1 MSLINLNKLK
11 VKLLLLIFM
20 VSVSSL
26 AFTHEIPKPSIN
38 SGLVVVYDK
47 AFDSLSG
54 SGVTIDNSDIAVN
67 FSLTYPVSP
76 SIAFETGVISGFDAS
91 VDLPDSNSGTL
102 HGKSYSTDG
111 TLTLK
116 AQTDTS
122 YLAGMKFSTSVNKP
136 LNFYARTGLIFW
148 DVDFKVSGSGT
159 LTYNGSTYNSKS
171 FLKVDGSDPYLGLG
185 LSYKANDRSSL
196 SFDYHTL
203 ASTNAIQG
211 AAFDISSY
219 SISWLINF

>member
-1 MSLINLNKLK
+1 MSLINLHKFK
-11 VKLLLLIFM
+11 VKLMLLMLIL
-20 VSVSSL
+20 SASNIAL
-26 AFTHEIPKPSIN
+26 THEIPKPSIN
-38 SGLVVVYDK
+38 SGFIVVHDK

-54 SGVTIDNSDIAVN
+54 TGVTIDNSDIAAN

-76 SIAFETGVISGFDAS
+76 SIAFEAGVLSDFEAS

-102 HGKSYSTDG
+102 HGKSYSTNG
-111 TLTLK
+111 ALTLK
-116 AQTDTS
+116 AQTNTS
-122 YLAGMKFSTSVNKP
+122 YLTGMKFTTSVNEP
-136 LNFYARTGLIFW
+136 LNIYARTGLIFW

-159 LTYNGSTYNSKS
+159 LTYNGASFNSKS

-185 LSYKANDRSSL
+185 LSYSTNDRSSL

-211 AAFDISSY
+211 AAFDINSY
-219 SISWLINF
+219 SISWLLNF

>member
-1 MSLINLNKLK
+1 MSLINLHKFK
-11 VKLLLLIFM
+11 VKLLLLMFIL
-20 VSVSSL
+20 SASNL
-26 AFTHEIPKPSIN
+26 AFAHEIPKPSIN

-54 SGVTIDNSDIAVN
+54 PGVTIDNSDIAAN

-76 SIAFETGVISGFDAS
+76 SIAFEAGVLSNFEAS
-91 VDLPDSNSGTL
+91 TDLPDSNSGTL
-102 HGKSYSTDG
+102 HGKSYSTNG
-111 TLTLK
+111 ALTLK

-122 YLAGMKFSTSVNKP
+122 YLTGMKFTTSVNKP
-136 LNFYARTGLIFW
+136 LNIYARTGLIFW

-159 LTYNGSTYNSKS
+159 LTYNGSTYNSNS

-185 LSYKANDRSSL
+185 LSYKTNDRSSL

-211 AAFDISSY
+211 AAFNISSY
-219 SISWLINF
+219 SISWLLNF

>member
-1 MSLINLNKLK
+1 MSLINLHKFK
-11 VKLLLLIFM
+11 VKLLLLMFIL
-20 VSVSSL
+20 SASNL
-26 AFTHEIPKPSIN
+26 AFAHEIPKPSIN

-54 SGVTIDNSDIAVN
+54 VGVTTDNSDIAAN

-76 SIAFETGVISGFDAS
+76 SIAFEAAVLSDFEAS
-91 VDLPDSNSGTL
+91 ADLPDSNSGTL
-102 HGKSYSTDG
+102 HGKSYSTNG
-111 TLTLK
+111 ALTLK

-122 YLAGMKFSTSVNKP
+122 YLAGMKFTTSVNKP

-159 LTYNGSTYNSKS
+159 LTYNGSTYNSNS

-185 LSYKANDRSSL
+185 LSYKTNDRSSL

-219 SISWLINF
+219 SISWLLNF

>member
-1 MSLINLNKLK
+1 M
-11 VKLLLLIFM
+11 FM

-54 SGVTIDNSDIAVN
+54 SGVTIDNSDIAAN
-67 FSLTYPVSP
+67 FSLTYPISP
-76 SIAFETGVISGFDAS
+76 SIAFEAGALSGFEAS
-91 VDLPDSNSGTL
+91 VDLPGSNSGTL
-102 HGKSYSTDG
+102 HRKSYSTNG
-111 TLTLK
+111 VLTLK

-122 YLAGMKFSTSVNKP
+122 YLAGMKFTTSINEP
-136 LNFYARTGLIFW
+136 LNFYARTGLMFW
-148 DVDFKVSGSGT
+148 EVDFKVSGSGT
-159 LTYNGSTYNSKS
+159 LTYNGSSFNSKS

-185 LSYKANDRSSL
+185 LSYKTNDRSSL

-219 SISWLINF
+219 SISWLLNF